1 METAYKNAGLS
12 LGQQFVDP
20 KGITRR
26 FNDEYLKEAA
36 ADLVKNN
43 VPNYAYVSDFIK
55 GLRKLPVGNFVAFPA
70 EIMRTGTNI
79 VQTALDEIFYT
90 IKVNGEDVKP
100 LASRGYQRLMGM
112 GITTTALP
120 LGTVAMMQTI
130 YDVNREELDAMR
142 RYVADWSKN
151 SVLVPFRD
159 ENDNLEYID
168 FSHLNA
174 YDTLT
179 RPIQTVLNAVQNGRG
194 DKDGI
199 MDDFLLGLIESTKE
213 IGSPFFTEA
222 IWTKALQDVAPI
234 LGRGGKTSEGRQIW
248 NEKDSTGDK
257 MFKAVSHLVEAQA
270 PLNWKQLGRLGLA
283 MVPVDSEGKFDER
296 GNEYELGNELLG
308 IAGLRRVKV
317 DPQKSFK
324 YKINQFQKGIRD
336 SRGLFTA
343 ATLKGGPISPEEIVD
358 AYINANRAT
367 FEVNRELYKDMEAA
381 KILGMSEGNL
391 EDNMDNRGAGTAFDS
406 VNEGEF
412 RPFSP
417 SKNVEDLF
425 EDLANNLGIANPYN
439 AAADAI
445 DRIQN
450 VLELTPLD
458 GEFPDIINPLKNLGA
473 PALPQLNTTGL
484 PPLPDPMSNTGTQF
498 GNISPVSGLTISEEM
513 FLDPLEKRYAA
524 SKRKQTQPTK
534 LG

>member
-1 METAYKNAGLS
+1 
-12 LGQQFVDP
+12 
-20 KGITRR
+20 
-26 FNDEYLKEAA
+26 
-36 ADLVKNN
+36 
-43 VPNYAYVSDFIK
+43 
-55 GLRKLPVGNFVAFPA
+55 
-70 EIMRTGTNI
+70 
-79 VQTALDEIFYT
+79 
-90 IKVNGEDVKP
+90 
-100 LASRGYQRLMGM
+100 M

-130 YDVNREELDAMR
+130 YDVNKEELDAMR

-159 ENDNLEYID
+159 DEGNLEYVD

-179 RPIQTVLNAVQNGRG
+179 RPIQTVLNAVQEGRG

-222 IWTKALQDVAPI
+222 IWTEALQDIAPI
-234 LGRGGKTSEGRQIW
+234 LGRGGLTSEGRKVW
-248 NEKDSTGDK
+248 NDKDSTGDK
-257 MFKAVSHLVEAQA
+257 MYKAVAHLVEAQA

-283 MVPVDSEGKFDER
+283 MVPTDSEGKFDER

-317 DPQKSFK
+317 DPEKSIK

-336 SRGLFTA
+336 SRGLFTSA
-343 ATLKGGPISPEEIVD
+343 ALKGGPISPEEIVD

-367 FEVNRELYKDMEAA
+367 FEVNREMYKDIEAA
-381 KILGMSEGNL
+381 KLLGMNEGDID
-391 EDNMDNRGAGTAFDS
+391 ESMSARGAGSAF
-406 VNEGEF
+406 NYLGEGEF
-412 RPFSP
+412 RPFVP
-417 SKNVEDLF
+417 SANVVNLF
-425 EDLANNLGIANPYN
+425 EENASNLGISNPYDG
-439 AAADAI
+439 AESTI
-445 DRIQN
+445 DKLRN
-450 VLELTPLD
+450 VFETLPLG

-484 PPLPDPMSNTGTQF
+484 PPLPDPTANTGTQF

-513 FLDPLEKRYAA
+513 FLDPLEKRYTAN
-524 SKRKQTQPTK
+524 KRKQNQQPTK